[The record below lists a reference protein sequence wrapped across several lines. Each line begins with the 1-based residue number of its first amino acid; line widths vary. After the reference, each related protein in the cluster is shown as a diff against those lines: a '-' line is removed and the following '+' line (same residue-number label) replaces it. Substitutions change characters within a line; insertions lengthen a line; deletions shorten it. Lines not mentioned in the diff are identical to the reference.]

1 MLSES
6 HLECPLGL
14 PDVDL
19 MAFFTW
25 NLVDHSSLPLLR
37 NAGLESHQGLSDASK
52 HSANNS
58 FQLTIYNHC
67 PGLFLVVTYSMHL
80 QYVSFH
86 YNSIRTRP

>member
-6 HLECPLGL
+6 HLECPLRL

-37 NAGLESHQGLSDASK
+37 NAGLESHQGLSDASQ

-58 FQLTIYNHC
+58 FQFNNIQSSSWIVSGCYLRNALTVRIFS
-67 PGLFLVVTYSMHL
+67 L
-80 QYVSFH
+80 
-86 YNSIRTRP
+86 